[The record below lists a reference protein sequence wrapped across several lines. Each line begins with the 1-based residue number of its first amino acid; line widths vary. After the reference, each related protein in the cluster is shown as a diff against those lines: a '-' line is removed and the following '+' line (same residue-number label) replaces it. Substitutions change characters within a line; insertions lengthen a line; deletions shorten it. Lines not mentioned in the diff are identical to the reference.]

1 MGIATAAMALPV
13 TVPQAIAFALLAMMM
28 VLFAWNRLRFD
39 LVALLGLVV
48 AVAAGIV
55 PLKDAFVGFSDQVVM
70 LVASALVISAGV
82 GKSGLIGRA
91 IRRIEP
97 LMGSVSRQVFVL
109 TFGVTL
115 MSMLMKNIG
124 ALAIFLPIAVQVARR
139 SGTPLSRLLMPMSFG
154 SLIGGVVTL
163 VGTSP
168 NILVSRVRETE
179 LGQPFAMFDFAPVGL
194 GIVAAGLLF
203 LAVGWRLL
211 PADRKG
217 PGHTTDS
224 FSVEPYLAEAVVPEG
239 SAFVGRTVAELEAL
253 GDGDVTVTAI
263 VRERTNRYVPAGHWW
278 LLAGD
283 VLVLQGDAPALQLVL
298 EESGLALH
306 DKNVSEAEK
315 PSTDLGIV
323 EAVIGQNSRLIGR
336 SAADLRLRDRFGAS
350 LVAVSRRGH
359 RIRTHLR
366 HAKLRAGDVLAL
378 QGGLAALP
386 EILRELDCL
395 PLVDRA
401 TGLGRP
407 RQEYLPLAVLASA
420 MLAVAFNLVPVVAA
434 FFAAAVVIVLTGILT
449 IEEAYDAIDLPILVL
464 LACLIP
470 ISDAV
475 RNTGGAE
482 LVAGNLVTLA
492 HALPPVGAVTLLL
505 VTAMAVTPFL
515 NNAATV
521 LIMAP
526 VAVSLAKGLGMQPD
540 PLLMAV
546 AIGAACDFLTPIGHQ
561 CNTLVMGPGGYRFGD
576 YWRLGLPL
584 SLIVLVVA
592 TLLIPIV
599 WPLR

>member
-1 MGIATAAMALPV
+1 MT
-13 TVPQAIAFALLAMMM
+13 TPQAITFALLAVMMG
-28 VLFAWNRLRFD
+28 LFAWNRLRFD

-55 PLKDAFVGFSDQVVM
+55 PLKSAFVGFGDQVVM

-91 IRRIEP
+91 IRRIDP
-97 LMGSVSRQVFVL
+97 LMGSAGREVLVL
-109 TFGVTL
+109 TVSVTI

-124 ALAIFLPIAVQVARR
+124 ALAIFLPVAVQVARR

-154 SLIGGVVTL
+154 SLIGGLVTL

-168 NILVSRVRETE
+168 NILVSRVRQEE

-203 LAVGWRLL
+203 LALGWRLL
-211 PADRKG
+211 PPDRKG
-217 PGHTTDS
+217 QGQAADS
-224 FSVEPYLAEAVVPEG
+224 FSVEPYLVEATVPDG
-239 SAFVGRTVAELEAL
+239 AAFVGRTVAQLEAL
-253 GDGDVTVTAI
+253 GDGEVSVTAI
-263 VRERTNRYVPAGHWW
+263 VRQRINRYVPAGHWR

-283 VLVLQGDAPALQLVL
+283 VLVLQGDAHALQQVL
-298 EESGLALH
+298 EEAGLALH
-306 DKNVSEAEK
+306 EKNAPEAEK
-315 PSTDLGIV
+315 PSTDFGVV

-336 SAADLRLRDRFGAS
+336 SAAELRLRDRFGAS
-350 LVAVSRRGH
+350 LVALSRRGH
-359 RIRTHLR
+359 RIRTQLR
-366 HAKLRAGDVLAL
+366 HTKLRAGDVLAL
-378 QGGLAALP
+378 QGGLSTLP
-386 EILRELDCL
+386 EILKELDCL

-401 TGLGRP
+401 IGLGRP
-407 RQEYLPLAVLASA
+407 RQDYLPLVVLAFA

-434 FFAAAVVIVLTGILT
+434 FFAAALLIVLTGILT
-449 IEEAYDAIDLPILVL
+449 IEEAYNAIDLPILVL

-482 LVAGNLVTLA
+482 LIAGNLVTVA
-492 HALPPVGAVTLLL
+492 HALPPVGTVTLLL

-584 SLIVLVVA
+584 SLIVIVVA
-592 TLLIPIV
+592 TVLIPIV
-599 WPLR
+599 WPIG